1 MVSSQK
7 SGIHKIESNGKFRI
21 KKHNDWNLVQ
31 NRGITRAEESKLS
44 GIRSVENIRIKAK
57 ENKKWKIKRIIRNI
71 QDTVEDLRYIIG
83 EGGR

>member
-31 NRGITRAEESKLS
+31 GITRAEESKLS

-71 QDTVEDLRYIIG
+71 QDTVEDLRCIIG
-83 EGGR
+83 EGER